1 MALIAKRV
9 WDNSFAQKEREKR
22 RRKVL
27 MDQMRALRSQE
38 VGRVTD
44 VATAGESVS
53 PQCMYV
59 CTYVH
64 TIVCTYVGGWAERD
78 QRCFMSR
85 RLCVP
90 VVYVV
95 L

>member
-1 MALIAKRV
+1 MAHIAKRV
-9 WDNSFAQKEREKR
+9 QDNSFAQKEREKR

-38 VGRVTD
+38 VGRVSD

-59 CTYVH
+59 CSVICMY
-64 TIVCTYVGGWAERD
+64 IL
-78 QRCFMSR
+78 
-85 RLCVP
+85 LCVRT
-90 VVYVV
+90 
-95 L
+95 

>member
-9 WDNSFAQKEREKR
+9 QDNSFAQKEREKR

-38 VGRVTD
+38 VGRVSD

-53 PQCMYV
+53 PQCTYV
-59 CTYVH
+59 C
-64 TIVCTYVGGWAERD
+64 
-78 QRCFMSR
+78 M
-85 RLCVP
+85 
-90 VVYVV
+90 
-95 L
+95 